1 MFVLLREIF
10 FHSVHLTRTRSP
22 AVARDFSFCYLHA
35 MQNLLVLHGAIGAAD
50 HMKPLADA
58 LGDKYKVHTLNFSG
72 HGGMP
77 YAGDFSIPL
86 FAEEALQFIEA
97 RKLEEVSVFGYSM
110 GGYVAMYMA
119 MKQPKLLQ
127 KVVTLATKFHWDTAV
142 AAREM
147 QMLDADKIEAK
158 VPAFAKALK
167 ERHAPNDWKEVLAK
181 TTAML
186 KGLGDNNALKITDY
200 AAIQTPALV
209 LLGDRDKMISLEE
222 TIAVYKSLPGAQ
234 MGMLP
239 NTPHPIEQVDV
250 EQLAYFIKRFV

>member
-1 MFVLLREIF
+1 
-10 FHSVHLTRTRSP
+10 
-22 AVARDFSFCYLHA
+22 

-86 FAEEALQFIEA
+86 FAEEAIQFIEA

-119 MKQPKLLQ
+119 MTQPKLLQ
-127 KVVTLATKFHWDTAV
+127 KVVTLATKFHWDAGVV
-142 AAREM
+142 AKEV

-181 TTAML
+181 TAKML
-186 KGLGDNNALKITDY
+186 KGLGDENALKIADY
-200 AAIQTPALV
+200 AAIQTPVLV

-222 TIAVYKSLPGAQ
+222 TVAVYKALPNAQ

-239 NTPHPIEQVDV
+239 NTPHPIEQVDA

>member
-1 MFVLLREIF
+1 
-10 FHSVHLTRTRSP
+10 
-22 AVARDFSFCYLHA
+22 

-97 RKLEEVSVFGYSM
+97 RKLEDVSVFGYSM

-119 MKQPKLLQ
+119 IKQPKLLQ
-127 KVVTLATKFHWDTAV
+127 KIVTLATKFHWDTEVTAKEV
-142 AAREM
+142 
-147 QMLDADKIEAK
+147 QMLDVDKIEAK

-167 ERHAPNDWKEVLAK
+167 ERHAPNEWKEVLAK
-181 TTAML
+181 TADML
-186 KGLGDNNALKITDY
+186 RRLGEDNALKLADY
-200 AAIQTPALV
+200 ATIQTPALL
-209 LLGDRDKMISLEE
+209 LLGDRDKMIGLEE
-222 TIAVYKSLPGAQ
+222 TVAVYKALPNAQ

-239 NTPHPIEQVDV
+239 NTQHPIEQVDA
-250 EQLAYFIKRFV
+250 ELLAYFIKRFV